1 MGREWEL
8 ADAFPCESGFC
19 PYGELHEVAF
29 FFFGRDAAGAEL
41 FLQEGFVDGRA
52 AKEAAGDV
60 GDG

>member
-8 ADAFPCESGFC
+8 TDAFPCEGGFRAD
-19 PYGELHEVAF
+19 GELHEVAF
-29 FFFGRDAAGAEL
+29 FFFGGDAAGAEL

-52 AKEAAGDV
+52 AEEAAGDV